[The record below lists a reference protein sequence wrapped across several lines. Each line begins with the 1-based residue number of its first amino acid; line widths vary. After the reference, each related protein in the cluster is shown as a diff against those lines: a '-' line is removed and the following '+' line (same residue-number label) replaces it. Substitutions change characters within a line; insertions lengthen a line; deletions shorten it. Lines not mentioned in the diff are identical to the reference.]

1 MSISRFRLTQDMNSI
16 EELKSEID
24 KINARNKRVEADK
37 AWETSWSRKLLILV
51 LTYMVIVIFFFVS
64 NLGNPFVNAIVP
76 TIGFFLSTLT
86 VPFFKNWW
94 LKRNN

>member
-1 MSISRFRLTQDMNSI
+1 MTSI

-24 KINARNKRVEADK
+24 KINARNQRVEADK

-51 LTYMVIVIFFFVS
+51 LTYLVIVIFFFIS
-64 NLGNPFVNAIVP
+64 SLGNPFINAIVP
-76 TIGFFLSTLT
+76 TLGFFLSTLT

-94 LKRNN
+94 LKNYKK